1 VYRRVSIELTGG
13 SIEEAPRVE
22 QFMRDRWRVLD
33 GLSRAEFR
41 REARAALKIARDNPD
56 LYAKEG
62 A

>member
-1 VYRRVSIELTGG
+1 MYRRVIIELTGC